1 MASPTASELAFKKQA
16 KVAREVLQ
24 AFNLIRP
31 LALSAPGPVKT
42 ALFELVTATVTRLVL
57 CLSIYETN
65 VSYLSGR
72 LPSTASLPSIS
83 YIHYS
88 KKFRRLS
95 TSLFKTLHRNI
106 LISSFRLTPSE
117 FPDSQLGLKTPSC
130 TLCLPR
136 KVHNHFLSLFITF
149 CLRLFYL
156 AAASTAQLCPE
167 KGKKIKGTQP
177 VCLPFISLFISLY

>member
-16 KVAREVLQ
+16 EVAREALQ

-42 ALFELVTATVTRLVL
+42 ALFELVTATVSSSL
-57 CLSIYETN
+57 LSFIYETN
-65 VSYLSGR
+65 VSCLFSGR
-72 LPSTASLPSIS
+72 SPSMASLPNIS

-88 KKFRRLS
+88 KKFHRLS

-130 TLCLPR
+130 TLRLPR
-136 KVHNHFLSLFITF
+136 KVRNHFLSLFITF
-149 CLRLFYL
+149 
-156 AAASTAQLCPE
+156 S
-167 KGKKIKGTQP
+167 
-177 VCLPFISLFISLY
+177 VSLYLFSSRLHCSTSPRERKEN

>member
-16 KVAREVLQ
+16 EVAREALQ

-42 ALFELVTATVTRLVL
+42 ALFELVTATVSSSL
-57 CLSIYETN
+57 LSFIYETN
-65 VSYLSGR
+65 VSCLFSGR
-72 LPSTASLPSIS
+72 SPSTASLPSIS

-130 TLCLPR
+130 TLRLPR
-136 KVHNHFLSLFITF
+136 KVRNHFLSLFITF

-156 AAASTAQLCPE
+156 AATSTAQLRPE